1 MAKRYRPVRRDQPF
15 LLPPDMREWL
25 PAAHPV
31 WLVITAVAGHLDT
44 AAFHARRKTGGP
56 GTAGYDPDMLVTLL
70 VWAYSQGVTSS
81 RRIEAACWQDVS
93 FRVIC
98 AGDVPD
104 HATIARFRASFPGA
118 VEDLFTSVLVLCA
131 RLGMGQL
138 GTVALDGMKIAASA
152 SKAANRTEEGLRK
165 LAAQRVAE
173 HAAADAADDA
183 AAERAGAG
191 RVPPPGGP
199 ARDERIAAALA
210 QITAERQDKER
221 QDKERG
227 QAYLAAQAA
236 GRPGP
241 PPAAAAV
248 TAARARL
255 DRARA
260 ARAAQLTELERRA
273 AGPVVTG
280 RRRDRPRTGVEDY
293 CLVTA
298 ARQALDKAQARAAA
312 AQARAAARPGPGPV
326 RNITDPDS
334 RLMPTRSGFIQGYNA
349 QNVTSADGLIIA
361 TQLTRDTADTP
372 WFTPMLRH
380 AEDAAALITRHH
392 PAPATPGPDP
402 DSPAPGIGLML
413 ADAGYLS
420 VANLTAAGP
429 RPAHRHRH
437 PPRPG
442 ENRPPRHPARPR
454 RGPAGPATGP
464 DRGDDRPARHRRGHH
479 RLPPAQPHR
488 RDPPRQHQAQQAI
501 PPAHPP
507 RPAQSQR
514 RMAIRRRHPQPVQDH
529 HHRPP
534 HRRHP
539 HHPGQLAPRGH
550 GPWAPGTNPARPQ
563 PVTRC
568 SGNSAAHAPPSQINS
583 ATARM
588 ARTTRTAQ
596 GRCRSCD
603 ECESRGCRPSG
614 AGARRGPGARRV
626 LRGPGRPPRTR
637 RPGRR

>member
-1 MAKRYRPVRRDQPF
+1 MAKGYRPVRRDQPF

-183 AAERAGAG
+183 AAERAGG
-191 RVPPPGGP
+191 RRPPPGGP
-199 ARDERIAAALA
+199 GRDERIAAALA
-210 QITAERQDKER
+210 QITAERQAAQR
-221 QDKERG
+221 QDRERG

-298 ARQALDKAQARAAA
+298 ARQALDKARARQAETQRKAAA
-312 AQARAAARPGPGPV
+312 SPRREPV

-334 RLMPTRSGFIQGYNA
+334 RLMPARSGFIQGYNA

-361 TQLTRDTADTP
+361 TQLTRDTTDTP

-392 PAPATPGPDP
+392 PAPATP
-402 DSPAPGIGLML
+402 
-413 ADAGYLS
+413 
-420 VANLTAAGP
+420 
-429 RPAHRHRH
+429 
-437 PPRPG
+437 
-442 ENRPPRHPARPR
+442 AR
-454 RGPAGPATGP
+454 
-464 DRGDDRPARHRRGHH
+464 
-479 RLPPAQPHR
+479 
-488 RDPPRQHQAQQAI
+488 
-501 PPAHPP
+501 
-507 RPAQSQR
+507 
-514 RMAIRRRHPQPVQDH
+514 
-529 HHRPP
+529 
-534 HRRHP
+534 
-539 HHPGQLAPRGH
+539 
-550 GPWAPGTNPARPQ
+550 
-563 PVTRC
+563 
-568 SGNSAAHAPPSQINS
+568 
-583 ATARM
+583 
-588 ARTTRTAQ
+588 TRTA
-596 GRCRSCD
+596 
-603 ECESRGCRPSG
+603 
-614 AGARRGPGARRV
+614 
-626 LRGPGRPPRTR
+626 RTR
-637 RPGRR
+637 GSG

>member
-1 MAKRYRPVRRDQPF
+1 MAKGYRPVRRDQPF

-31 WLVITAVAGHLDT
+31 WLVIAAVAGHLDT
-44 AAFHARRKTGGP
+44 AAFHARRRTGGP

-81 RRIEAACWQDVS
+81 RRIEAACWTDVS

-104 HATIARFRASFPGA
+104 HATVSRFRGSFPGA

-173 HAAADAADDA
+173 HAEADAADDA
-183 AAERAGAG
+183 AEHQAAAGG

-199 ARDERIAAALA
+199 GRDERIAAALA
-210 QITAERQDKER
+210 QITAERQAAGR
-221 QDKERG
+221 QEQERG

-248 TAARARL
+248 TAAQARL

-260 ARAAQLTELERRA
+260 ARAAQLAELDRRA
-273 AGPVVTG
+273 AGPALRG
-280 RRRDRPRTGVEDY
+280 RRRDRPRTGAEDY

-298 ARQALDKAQARAAA
+298 ARQALEKARARQAETQRKAA
-312 AQARAAARPGPGPV
+312 ASPRREPV

-361 TQLTRDTADTP
+361 TQLTRDTTDTP

-380 AEDAAALITRHH
+380 AGDAAALITRHH
-392 PAPATPGPDP
+392 PAPATPDTP
-402 DSPAPGIGLML
+402 DSGIGLML

-420 VANLTAAGP
+420 AANLTTA
-429 RPAHRHRH
+429 
-437 PPRPG
+437 
-442 ENRPPRHPARPR
+442 
-454 RGPAGPATGP
+454 GP
-464 DRGDDRPARHRRGHH
+464 DRLIATGTRRDLEKTARHAT
-479 RLPPAQPHR
+479 PPGSSQ
-488 RDPPRQHQAQQAI
+488 DPPD
-501 PPAHPP
+501 
-507 RPAQSQR
+507 
-514 RMAIRRRHPQPVQDH
+514 PQEDPI
-529 HHRPP
+529 
-534 HRRHP
+534 
-539 HHPGQLAPRGH
+539 
-550 GPWAPGTNPARPQ
+550 
-563 PVTRC
+563 
-568 SGNSAAHAPPSQINS
+568 AAM
-583 ATARM
+583 TARL
-588 ARTTRTAQ
+588 ATDEGITAYRQ
-596 GRCRSCD
+596 RSHIA
-603 ECESRGCRPSG
+603 ETPHGNIKHNKRFRQLT
-614 AGARRGPGARRV
+614 
-626 LRGPGRPPRTR
+626 LRGLPKASAEWQFAAAIHNLFKTISTGHLTPDALTALAS
-637 RPGRR
+637 